1 MKKQKIM
8 KTIRRMGGFILSM
21 ALCTSILSGCNG
33 NDNQMKKTGYEV
45 WSTYNTRKIIQNPS
59 DNSLYEKLPAKLSI
73 QMMKDETEGAQLVIT
88 ANENIDSFSLTA
100 SELSDGKGNTI
111 PVDSIDIFQQKYVE
125 IVKMHSTNKEI
136 KAGNYVPDM
145 LLPMEKA
152 IEYKENKVK
161 EGNNQGLTIE
171 ITTSSDTVPGTYSGN
186 FVLDIDGEKQDIPV
200 SCEVWD
206 IEYEGRR
213 TFQTSFLV
221 YRHQLLA
228 GEYDDSDEMLK
239 TYIDFLRKYKA
250 NTYVIQGNYDLEE
263 FQQDAIREFE
273 DDNYNSIIIPINF
286 DLKYVSTS
294 TQADRTIEFIRKLVE
309 ITTEEKPYID
319 YAYFYPSNMDEAD
332 METGA
337 AGGSAAKMAG
347 AISLMKENGELDK
360 TLQRAVSQFEG
371 EGLFKNMTPE
381 FAQHVKQ
388 AILDIPAVFTNVGFV
403 ENVVSN
409 GDNTLGSVFCPY
421 LSLFDNDI
429 QTQKY
434 QEQAEDHTNGNLW
447 TYTCT
452 GPLFPYPSFHTDD
465 YALGARV
472 TGWMEKKYGIN
483 GFLYWSTVRNMGHG
497 DAYVDVYN
505 TAARYEHCSG
515 EGYLV
520 YPGKYYGSSEPFAT
534 LRLISHRE
542 SMDDYDMLCVYEN
555 LLNEYAEKYGIV
567 GGLDLNDYVSDIYDS
582 LFTGAIY
589 YTDDALVY
597 EAREELAKRI
607 LALKNED
614 QLVIKT
620 QQLGDTANLKI
631 YTTAS
636 NLKVNDKALTGAV
649 SGSGYV
655 YETTLDT
662 TNASTVTVTTEK
674 GSYDHNLNAGV
685 TIFDVTKN
693 LKNVVCTGKKDIKN
707 ADGSV
712 TDYSSTRSTIAIGA
726 DGQSADVLVRTYF
739 AKGFGYSANVDQG
752 GIDDRT
758 KKLMVGVTIP
768 IEEGAFKNAD
778 NLYFTLKNTGKV
790 KLETYVYVRT
800 ADGEEYEIGSAYCG
814 VGKTQDVCI
823 HIDNTAGFDTS
834 EVVAVRLLCKST
846 YTDAGGYANMWAD
859 RQYNLSNVWIEKTEA
874 R

>member
-1 MKKQKIM
+1 MKKQKNM
-8 KTIRRMGGFILSM
+8 KMIRRMGGLILSM
-21 ALCTSILSGCNG
+21 ALCTSVLSGCNG
-33 NDNQMKKTGYEV
+33 SNQIVKTGYEV
-45 WSTYNTRKIIQNPS
+45 WGTYNTRKIIQNPA
-59 DNSLYEKLPAKLSI
+59 DNSVYDKLPAKLSI

-88 ANENIDSFSLTA
+88 ANEDINSFSLTA
-100 SELSDGKGNTI
+100 DALSDGKGNTI
-111 PVDSIDIFQQKYVE
+111 PVESIEIYQQKYVE

-161 EGNNQGLTIE
+161 EGHNQGLTIE
-171 ITTSSDTVPGTYSGN
+171 ITTSSETLPGTYTGN

-206 IEYEGRR
+206 IEYEGKR
-213 TFQTSFLV
+213 TFQTSFLL

-228 GEYDDSDEMLK
+228 GEYDDSDEMVQS
-239 TYIDFLRKYKA
+239 YIDFFRRYKA
-250 NTYVIQGNYDLEE
+250 NTYVIKNSYDLEE
-263 FQQDAIREFE
+263 FQQDVIREFE

-286 DLKYVSTS
+286 DLSYVSTS
-294 TQADRTIEFIRKLVE
+294 SQADSTIAFIRKLVE

-319 YAYFYPSNMDEAD
+319 YAYFYPSNVDEAD
-332 METGA
+332 MNTGA
-337 AGGSAAKMAG
+337 AGGSEAKMAA
-347 AISLMKENGELDK
+347 AIQLMKESGELDK
-360 TLQRAVSQFEG
+360 TLQRAVNEFEKD
-371 EGLFKNMTPE
+371 GLFSKMSPE
-381 FAQHVKQ
+381 FAEHVKQ
-388 AILDIPAVFTNVGFV
+388 TILDIPAVFTNVGFV
-403 ENVVSN
+403 EKVVSN
-409 GDNTLGSVFCPY
+409 GDDTLGSVFCPY
-421 LSLFDNDI
+421 LSLFDNNI

-434 QEQAEDHTNGNLW
+434 QEQAEEHTNGKLW

-465 YALGARV
+465 YSLGARV

-483 GFLYWSTVRNMGHG
+483 GFLYWSTVRNMGS
-497 DAYVDVYN
+497 DDTYVDVYN
-505 TAARYEHCSG
+505 TAARYAHCSG

-520 YPGKYYGSSEPFAT
+520 YPGKYYGSSEPFPS

-555 LLNEYAEKYGIV
+555 LLNEYAKKYGIAE
-567 GGLDLNDYVSDIYDS
+567 GLDLNDYVSDIYDS

-597 EAREELAKRI
+597 KARAELAKRI
-607 LALKNED
+607 MALKNDD
-614 QLVIKT
+614 QLVVKT
-620 QQLGDTANLKI
+620 EQHGDTANLRI

-636 NLKVNDKALTGAV
+636 DLKVNDQTLTAAS
-649 SGSGYV
+649 SGEGCV
-655 YETTLDT
+655 YETTIDT
-662 TNASTVTVTTEK
+662 KKASTVKLATAK
-674 GSYDHNLNAGV
+674 GNYSHNLNAGV
-685 TIFDVTKN
+685 TVLDVTTD
-693 LKNVVCTGKKDIKN
+693 LKKVVCTGKKDIKN

-712 TDYSSTRSTIAIGA
+712 TDYSSTRSTITLGK

-768 IEEGAFKNAD
+768 VEEGNLKDAD
-778 NLYFTLKNTGKV
+778 NLYFTLKNTGEV
-790 KLETYVYVRT
+790 KLEMYVYVRT
-800 ADGEEYEIGSAYCG
+800 SDGEEYEIGSAYCG
-814 VGKTQDVCI
+814 VGKAQDVCI
-823 HIDNTAGFDTS
+823 HIDDTAGFDTA

-846 YTDAGGYANMWAD
+846 YTDAGGFANMYAD
-859 RQYNLSNVWIEKTEA
+859 RQYNLSDMWIEKTEA